1 MPINFVLEIILM
13 ASLGAMIYLVARS
26 VPRISDTVLEE
37 HSAKKGFG
45 ERLNKLIDS
54 LPIEKADLTISRLSE
69 RVLRTIKLLV
79 MRVDN
84 KLSQHLAKFKAKI
97 SSNGQNG
104 AKPTLF
110 SVSNGDKENGNNS
123 DASPAEELTKEAS
136 GLENKNSEKEN
147 LNS

>member
-1 MPINFVLEIILM
+1 M
-13 ASLGAMIYLVARS
+13 ASLGAMIYLVARA

-54 LPIEKADLTISRLSE
+54 LPIEKADLTISRLLE
-69 RVLRTIKLLV
+69 RLLRNTKLLV

-84 KLSQHLAKFKAKI
+84 KLSQYLAKFKAKI

-110 SVSNGDKENGNNS
+110 SVSNGDKENDKDFDIAPN
-123 DASPAEELTKEAS
+123 EELKEKPFD
-136 GLENKNSEKEN
+136 LEKKQEEGEDR
-147 LNS
+147 